1 LQDKLFRQKRL
12 FFFRNDHPLSWT
24 GVLVLRNLGM
34 GLLHWF
40 RVSNI
45 GSGFVK
51 PNISTMVGG
60 LYPQGDIRRDKR
72 FSIFYIGIN
81 TGSLLATM
89 VIGFV
94 VVKWGWHAGFG
105 LAGMH
110 AFRSYCIWGQKYL
123 TCW

>member
-1 LQDKLFRQKRL
+1 LTDTWAFY
-12 FFFRNDHPLSWT
+12 T
-24 GVLVLRNLGM
+24 GLGLVIGV
-34 GLLHWF
+34 GLL
-40 RVSNI
+40 
-45 GSGFVK
+45 K

-60 LYPQGDIRRDKR
+60 LYPQGDIRRDKG

-105 LAGMH
+105 LAGIAMLLGLVV
-110 AFRSYCIWGQKYL
+110 YI
-123 TCW
+123 